1 MSWTHHLKHPNV
13 LLAAAVLFLV
23 ALIEAPAAR
32 SAIRRNAGP
41 VAVEPAVVVTAEAPA
56 AAPEIS
62 TPEVVGESGSLRAV
76 IGTPATLSADPAIEP
91 LVEDGEALE
100 PGIHPLGARA
110 IDGDSLVAVTM
121 RPFDAARATREGAYV
136 TGRWASR
143 GLAATNPHYAPP
155 AGYIAV
161 TPENENTQVSERFRL
176 ADFLTH
182 DQQAVWPK
190 VLVLQPRILD
200 KLELIGAELERRGL
214 PSELHVMSGFR
225 TPQYNEQGVG
235 KKGGRAENSRHQ
247 YGDAADI
254 FVDAD
259 GNQRMDDL
267 NHDGKVDKRDAKVL
281 FSVAEN
287 VEARHPELVGGLS
300 AYSATDA
307 HGPFVHVD
315 ARGTRA
321 RW

>member
-1 MSWTHHLKHPNV
+1 MSWIRHLKHPNAA
-13 LLAAAVLFLV
+13 LAAIVLFLI
-23 ALIEAPAAR
+23 ALIEAPNAM
-32 SAIRRNAGP
+32 SAIRRSAAP
-41 VAVEPAVVVTAEAPA
+41 VAQEDSVVVT
-56 AAPEIS
+56 PEETSI
-62 TPEVVGESGSLRAV
+62 TAPEVVGQSGNLRAV
-76 IGTPATLSADPAIEP
+76 IGTPEALSGNTTFQSLLGSAS
-91 LVEDGEALE
+91 LE
-100 PGIHPLGARA
+100 PGVHPLDARA
-110 IDGDSLVAVTM
+110 ADGDSLVAVTM
-121 RPFDAARATREGAYV
+121 QPFDAAHTTRHDGYY
-136 TGRWASR
+136 TGSWSSR
-143 GLAATNPHYAPP
+143 GLAATNPQYAPP
-155 AGYIAV
+155 QGYIRV
-161 TPENENTQVSERFRL
+161 TPENENTPVSERFRL

-235 KKGGRAENSRHQ
+235 KKGGRAEASRHQ

-254 FVDAD
+254 YVDAD
-259 GNQRMDDL
+259 GDQRMDDL
-267 NHDGKVDKRDAKVL
+267 NHDGRITVKDARVL
-281 FSVAEN
+281 FAVAEQ
-287 VEARHPELVGGLS
+287 VEAQHPELVGGLS
-300 AYSATDA
+300 AYSPTRA

>member
-1 MSWTHHLKHPNV
+1 MSWMHRLKHPNAA
-13 LLAAAVLFLV
+13 LAALVLFLI
-23 ALIEAPAAR
+23 ALIEAPAAM
-32 SAIRRNAGP
+32 SAIRRNSEP
-41 VAVEPAVVVTAEAPA
+41 VAIEPAVEVTPEAA
-56 AAPEIS
+56 SIS
-62 TPEVVGESGSLRAV
+62 APEVVGESGSLRAV
-76 IGTPATLSADPAIEP
+76 IGTPAALSANQAIDSLLE
-91 LVEDGEALE
+91 GAALE
-100 PGIHPLGARA
+100 PGIHRLNALVLG
-110 IDGDSLVAVTM
+110 GDSLVAVAM
-121 RPFDAARATREGAYV
+121 QPFDAAHARREGGYL
-136 TGRWASR
+136 TGSWSNR
-143 GLAATNPHYAPP
+143 GLAARDPRYAPP

-161 TPENENTQVSERFRL
+161 TPENENTPVSQRFQL

-182 DQQAVWPK
+182 DQQNVWPK
-190 VLVLQPRILD
+190 VLVLQPRIVD

-254 FVDAD
+254 FVDANGD
-259 GNQRMDDL
+259 QRMDDL

-281 FSVAEN
+281 FAVAED
-287 VEARHPELVGGLS
+287 VESQHPELVGGLS
-300 AYSATDA
+300 AYSATSA

-315 ARGTRA
+315 ARGSRA